1 MTRIDQV
8 TGGNRLLRMLSA
20 EDFEA
25 VWPHL
30 HAVDVSLKQILIPPN
45 QALDHLY
52 FPQVGFVSVT
62 VEIRDCTVEVG
73 LIGREGLVGGA
84 LMLLGVDR
92 SPYTYVVQMPGTM
105 LRIGVAALQAL
116 MDEHPSLARLLLRF
130 VHIELLQAR
139 QIAFVNASF
148 VTEVRLA
155 RWLLMCHDRV
165 DGDEI
170 AITHEFL
177 SMMLGVRRGGVTLA
191 LQNLEGEG
199 RIRSR
204 RGRVTVTDR
213 DGLVA
218 FAGGSYGTTEREY
231 ARLMAG

>member
-1 MTRIDQV
+1 
-8 TGGNRLLRMLSA
+8 MLSA
-20 EDFEA
+20 DDFEL
-25 VWPHL
+25 VRPHL
-30 HAVDVSLKQILIPPN
+30 EAVEAPLKQILIPPDA
-45 QALDHLY
+45 ALEDLY
-52 FPQVGFVSVT
+52 FPASGFVSVT
-62 VEIRDCTVEVG
+62 AAIKPSTIEVG
-73 LIGREGLVGGA
+73 LIGREGLVGGS

-92 SPYTYVVQMPGTM
+92 SPYTYVVQMAGTM
-105 LRIGVAALQAL
+105 LRINVAALEAAL
-116 MDEHPSLARLLLRF
+116 ERSASLRRLLLRF
-130 VHIELLQAR
+130 LNIELLQAR
-139 QIAFVNASF
+139 QTAFVNASF

-191 LQNLEGEG
+191 LQNLEGAG

-204 RGRVTVTDR
+204 RGRVTVVSR
-213 DGLVA
+213 DLLEA

-231 ARLMAG
+231 ARLMGG